1 MGILLDVKECNGNN
15 AFCFSS
21 FFFFS
26 FEAENSRFDGVL
38 GNDHTVALNRITI
51 FLNKLEIG
59 NEKFLVLF

>member
-1 MGILLDVKECNGNN
+1 MEITRSVFLL
-15 AFCFSS
+15 